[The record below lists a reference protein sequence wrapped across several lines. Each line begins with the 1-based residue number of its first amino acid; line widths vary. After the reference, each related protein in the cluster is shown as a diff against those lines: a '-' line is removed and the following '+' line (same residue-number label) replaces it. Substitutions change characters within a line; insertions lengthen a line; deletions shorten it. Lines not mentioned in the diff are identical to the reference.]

1 MEYSFAPME
10 GITGYLFR
18 QCHHAVFPEVDAYY
32 LPFAAPNVNRSF
44 ANRELRDVLPENNA
58 GLHAVP
64 QLLTARADLCV
75 RAIRELADMGYNEVN
90 LNFGCPSQT
99 VVTKGKGAG
108 MLRDPAVLDR
118 YLEEVFRDS
127 PIAVS
132 VKCRLGITDPAEFPA
147 VLAVLNRYPLAKLI
161 LHPRVQKD
169 FYKHPV
175 RQEAFAEAYAQCRC
189 PMVYN
194 GDLLTVEDCRKK
206 ERDYPHLAGVMIGRG
221 LLRNPGLITALKTG
235 QPTSLAAVEEFHRRY
250 YAAISAQTPGD
261 KQLLCKMKELWAE
274 LIQSFNDDG
283 TYAKRIRKCTRA
295 GEYEEII
302 RSLFRDL
309 TFQGEQELT

>member
-18 QCHHAVFPEVDAYY
+18 QCHHAVFPGVDAYY
-32 LPFAAPNVNRSF
+32 LPFAAPN
-44 ANRELRDVLPENNA
+44 ANRCFSPKELRDVLPENNA
-58 GLHAVP
+58 GMHAVP
-64 QLLTARADLCV
+64 QLLTARAEDCV
-75 RAIRELADMGYNEVN
+75 RAIRELADMGYTEVN

-108 MLRDPAVLDR
+108 MLRDPAVMDRFLD
-118 YLEEVFRDS
+118 EVFRDT

-132 VKCRLGITDPAEFPA
+132 VKCRLGISDPAEFDPL
-147 VLAVLNRYPLAKLI
+147 LAVFNRYPLVKLI

-175 RQEAFAEAYAQCRC
+175 RPDAFAAAHAACRC

-194 GDLLTVEDCRKK
+194 GGLLTAADCR
-206 ERDYPHLAGVMIGRG
+206 ETEAAYPDLAGLMIGHG
-221 LLRNPGLITALKTG
+221 LLRDPGLVTQLKTG
-235 QPTSLAAVEEFHRRY
+235 RPTTQDQVQDFHDRY
-250 YAAISAQTPGD
+250 YRVWGAYAQGD

-274 LIQSFNDDG
+274 LIQSFDDDG

-295 GEYEEII
+295 GEYEDAV
-302 RSLFRDL
+302 RGLFRDR
-309 TFQGEQELT
+309 TFRPKGENP